1 MVDYT
6 EGSGKQYHTG
16 VGPGDIGHY
25 VIMPGDPK
33 RCAKIAEF
41 FDDAEM
47 VADVREYVTYTG
59 TLTVDTADGRKH
71 TERVSVTST
80 GIGGPS
86 AAIAIDELAKCGAHT
101 FVRVGTC
108 GGMQEDVIGGDI
120 VIASGAIRAE
130 GTSKE
135 YAPIEYP
142 AVATFDV
149 VNALVSGAKSTGAR
163 YHVGVAQCKDSF
175 FGQHEPET
183 KPVGQDL
190 LYKWDA
196 WIKCGALC
204 SEMESSTLFIV
215 GDYLRA
221 RTGAILLVVA
231 NQERA
236 KKGLSNPQAHDMEIV
251 YRTTID
257 AIRELIKL
265 DKA

>member
-6 EGSGKQYHTG
+6 EGAGYQYHTHVKKG
-16 VGPGDIGHY
+16 DVGRY
-25 VIMPGDPK
+25 VILTGDPV
-33 RCAKIAEF
+33 RCESISKLFDNPKSIAYN
-41 FDDAEM
+41 
-47 VADVREYVTYTG
+47 REYNTYTG
-59 TLTVDTADGRKH
+59 TLCGEKVTVMSH
-71 TERVSVTST
+71 
-80 GIGGPS
+80 GIGGAS
-86 AAIAIDELAKCGAHT
+86 TAIAIEELCKCGADT
-101 FVRVGTC
+101 FIRMGTS
-108 GGMQEDVIGGDI
+108 GGMQDDVIGGDI
-120 VIASGAIRAE
+120 VIANGAIRAE

-142 AVATFDV
+142 AVADFDV
-149 VNALVSGAKSTGAR
+149 VSALVDGAKKAGAK

-183 KPVGQDL
+183 KPVGQEL

-215 GDYLRA
+215 GNYLRA
-221 RTGAILLVVA
+221 RTGAVLLVVA

-251 YRTTID
+251 YKTTIE
-257 AIRELIKL
+257 AVKSLIAL
-265 DKA
+265 DKTR

>member
-1 MVDYT
+1 MIDYT
-6 EGSGKQYHTG
+6 EGAGYQYHTHVKKG
-16 VGPGDIGHY
+16 DVGRY
-25 VIMPGDPK
+25 VLLTGDPG
-33 RCAKIAEF
+33 RCESISHF
-41 FDDAEM
+41 FDDPKFISYN
-47 VADVREYVTYTG
+47 REYNTYTG
-59 TLTVDTADGRKH
+59 TIDGEKVTVM
-71 TERVSVTST
+71 ST

-86 AAIAIDELAKCGAHT
+86 TAIAVEELVKAGADT
-101 FVRVGTC
+101 FIRMGTS
-108 GGMQEDVIGGDI
+108 GGMQQDVIGGDV

-149 VNALVSGAKSTGAR
+149 VNALVDGAKANGAK
-163 YHVGVAQCKDSF
+163 YHVGVVQCKDSF

-183 KPVGQDL
+183 KPVGPEL

-215 GDYLRA
+215 GNYLRV

-236 KKGLSNPQAHDMEIV
+236 KAGLSNPQVHDMDVV
-251 YRTTID
+251 YRTTIQ
-257 AIRELIKL
+257 AVKNLIAM

>member
-6 EGSGKQYHTG
+6 EGAGYQYHTH
-16 VGPGDIGHY
+16 VKPGDVGRY
-25 VIMPGDPK
+25 VLLTGDPG
-33 RCAKIAEF
+33 RCESISKL
-41 FDDAEM
+41 FDNPQF
-47 VADVREYVTYTG
+47 VAYNREYNTYTG
-59 TLTVDTADGRKH
+59 TLLGEK
-71 TERVSVTST
+71 VS
-80 GIGGPS
+80 GIGGAS
-86 AAIAIDELAKCGAHT
+86 TAICVEELAKCGADT
-101 FVRVGTC
+101 FIRMGTS
-108 GGMQEDVIGGDI
+108 GGMQEDVLGGDV

-149 VNALVSGAKSTGAR
+149 VSALVDGAKKAGAN
-163 YHVGVAQCKDSF
+163 YHVGVVQCKDSF

-183 KPVGQDL
+183 KPVAQDL

-215 GDYLRA
+215 GNYLRL
-221 RTGAILLVVA
+221 RTGAIMLVVA

-236 KKGLSNPQAHDMEIV
+236 KKGLSNPQVHDMDMV
-251 YRTTID
+251 YKTTIE
-257 AIRELIKL
+257 AIKDLIKM

>member
-6 EGSGKQYHTG
+6 EGAGYQYHTH
-16 VGPGDIGHY
+16 VKPGDVGRY
-25 VIMPGDPK
+25 VLLTGDPG
-33 RCAKIAEF
+33 RCESISKYFDNPEFIAYN
-41 FDDAEM
+41 
-47 VADVREYVTYTG
+47 REYNVYTG
-59 TLTVDTADGRKH
+59 TLCGEK
-71 TERVSVTST
+71 VSVVST
-80 GIGGPS
+80 GIGGAS
-86 AAIAIDELAKCGAHT
+86 TAICVEELHKCGADT
-101 FVRVGTC
+101 FIRMGTS
-108 GGMQEDVIGGDI
+108 GGMQEDVIGGDV

-149 VNALVSGAKSTGAR
+149 VNSLVTGARRTGAR

-183 KPVGQDL
+183 KPVGPEL

-236 KKGLSNPQAHDMEIV
+236 KKGFPNPQAHDMDIV
-251 YRTTID
+251 YRTSIE
-257 AIRELIKL
+257 ALKELIAL
-265 DKA
+265 DKAQ

>member
-6 EGSGKQYHTG
+6 EGAGYQYHTHAKA
-16 VGPGDIGHY
+16 GDIGRY
-25 VIMPGDPK
+25 VLLTGDPG
-33 RCAKIAEF
+33 RCESISKLLDDPKFIACN
-41 FDDAEM
+41 
-47 VADVREYVTYTG
+47 REYNIYTG
-59 TLTVDTADGRKH
+59 YLCGEK
-71 TERVSVTST
+71 VTICSH
-80 GIGGPS
+80 GIGGAS
-86 AAIAIDELAKCGAHT
+86 TAICVEELCKCGADT
-101 FVRVGTC
+101 FIRMGTS

-149 VNALVSGAKSTGAR
+149 VSALVDGAKKAGAK

-183 KPVGQDL
+183 KPVGQEL

-204 SEMESSTLFIV
+204 SEMESSTLFVV

-221 RTGAILLVVA
+221 RTGAVLLVVA

-236 KKGLSNPQAHDMEIV
+236 KKGLSNPQAHDMDIV
-251 YRTTID
+251 YRTSIE
-257 AIRELIKL
+257 AVKNLIKM

>member
-6 EGSGKQYHTG
+6 EGAGYQYHTH
-16 VGPGDIGHY
+16 VKPGDVGRY
-25 VIMPGDPK
+25 VILTGDPG
-33 RCAKIAEF
+33 RCETISKLFDNPEFIAYN
-41 FDDAEM
+41 
-47 VADVREYVTYTG
+47 REYNTYTG
-59 TLTVDTADGRKH
+59 TLDGEKVTVMSH
-71 TERVSVTST
+71 
-80 GIGGPS
+80 GIGGAS
-86 AAIAIDELAKCGAHT
+86 TAIAIEELRKCGADT
-101 FVRVGTC
+101 FIRMGTS
-108 GGMQEDVIGGDI
+108 GGMQEDVMGGDI

-142 AVATFDV
+142 AVASFDV
-149 VNALVSGAKSTGAR
+149 VSALVEGAKKAGAK
-163 YHVGVAQCKDSF
+163 YHVGVVQCKDSF

-183 KPVGQDL
+183 KPVGSEL

-204 SEMESSTLFIV
+204 SEMESSTLFVV

-221 RTGAILLVVA
+221 RTGAVMLVVA

-236 KKGLSNPQAHDMEIV
+236 KKGLSNPQAHDMEVV
-251 YRTTID
+251 YKTTIE
-257 AIRELIKL
+257 AVRRLIAS

>member
-6 EGSGKQYHTG
+6 EGAGYQYHTH
-16 VGPGDIGHY
+16 VGKGDVGRY
-25 VIMPGDPK
+25 VILTGDPG
-33 RCAKIAEF
+33 RCEYIASF
-41 FDDAEM
+41 FDDPKF
-47 VADVREYVTYTG
+47 VAYNREYNCYTG
-59 TLTVDTADGRKH
+59 TLNGEK
-71 TERVSVTST
+71 VSVISH
-80 GIGGPS
+80 GIGGAS
-86 AAIAIDELAKCGAHT
+86 TAICVEELAKCGADT
-101 FVRVGTC
+101 FIRMGTS
-108 GGMQEDVIGGDI
+108 GGMQDDVIGGDV

-149 VNALVSGAKSTGAR
+149 VTALVQGAKKTGAN

-183 KPVGQDL
+183 KPVGPEL

-204 SEMESSTLFIV
+204 SEMESSTLFVV
-215 GDYLRA
+215 GDYLRV
-221 RTGAILLVVA
+221 RTGSILLVVA

-236 KKGLSNPQAHDMEIV
+236 KKGLSNPQVHDMDIV
-251 YRTTID
+251 YKTTIE
-257 AIRELIKL
+257 AVKNLIEW

>member
-1 MVDYT
+1 MIDYT
-6 EGSGKQYHTG
+6 EGAGFQYHTH
-16 VGPGDIGHY
+16 VKPGDVGRY
-25 VIMPGDPK
+25 VLLTGDPG
-33 RCAKIAEF
+33 RCESISKY
-41 FDDAEM
+41 FDNPQFNSYN
-47 VADVREYVTYTG
+47 REYNCYTG
-59 TLTVDTADGRKH
+59 TLDGEK
-71 TERVSVTST
+71 VSVISH
-80 GIGGPS
+80 GIGGAS
-86 AAIAIDELAKCGAHT
+86 TAICVEELYKCGADT
-101 FVRVGTC
+101 FIRMGTS

-130 GTSKE
+130 GTSRE

-149 VNALVSGAKSTGAR
+149 VNALVSGARKNDAR
-163 YHVGVAQCKDSF
+163 YHVGVCQCKDSF

-183 KPVGQDL
+183 KPVGPDL

-196 WIKCGALC
+196 WIKCGCLC

-221 RTGAILLVVA
+221 RTGAVLLVVA

-236 KKGLSNPQAHDMEIV
+236 KKGLPNPQVHDMEIV

>member
-6 EGSGKQYHTG
+6 EGAGYQYHTH
-16 VGPGDIGHY
+16 VKPGDVGRY
-25 VIMPGDPK
+25 VLLTGDPG
-33 RCAKIAEF
+33 RCESISKLFDNPEF
-41 FDDAEM
+41 
-47 VADVREYVTYTG
+47 VAYNREYNTYTG
-59 TLTVDTADGRKH
+59 TLLGEK
-71 TERVSVTST
+71 VSVVSH
-80 GIGGPS
+80 GIGGAS
-86 AAIAIDELAKCGAHT
+86 TAICVEELAKCGADT
-101 FVRVGTC
+101 FIRMGTS
-108 GGMQEDVIGGDI
+108 GGMQEDVIGGDV

-149 VNALVSGAKSTGAR
+149 VNALVAGAKKAGAN
-163 YHVGVAQCKDSF
+163 YHVGVVQCKDSF

-183 KPVGQDL
+183 KPVAQEF

-215 GDYLRA
+215 GNYLRL
-221 RTGAILLVVA
+221 RTGAIMLVVA

-236 KKGLSNPQAHDMEIV
+236 KKGLSNPQVHDMDHV
-251 YRTTID
+251 FRTSIEALKT
-257 AIRELIKL
+257 LITM
-265 DKA
+265 DKAL

>member
-6 EGSGKQYHTG
+6 EGAGYQYHTH
-16 VGPGDIGHY
+16 VKPGDVGRY
-25 VIMPGDPK
+25 VLLTGDPG
-33 RCAKIAEF
+33 RCESISKLFDNPEF
-41 FDDAEM
+41 
-47 VADVREYVTYTG
+47 VAYNREYNTYTG
-59 TLTVDTADGRKH
+59 TLLGEK
-71 TERVSVTST
+71 VSVVSH
-80 GIGGPS
+80 GIGGAS
-86 AAIAIDELAKCGAHT
+86 TAICVEELAKCGADT
-101 FVRVGTC
+101 FIRMGTS
-108 GGMQEDVIGGDI
+108 GGMQDDVMGGDV

-149 VNALVSGAKSTGAR
+149 VNALVAGAKKANAN
-163 YHVGVAQCKDSF
+163 YHVGVVQCKDSF

-183 KPVGQDL
+183 KPVAQDL

-215 GDYLRA
+215 GNYLRL
-221 RTGAILLVVA
+221 RTGAIMLVVA

-236 KKGLSNPQAHDMEIV
+236 KKGLSNPQVHDMDKV
-251 YRTTID
+251 YQTTIE
-257 AIRELIKL
+257 AFKQLITM
-265 DKA
+265 DKAL

>member
-1 MVDYT
+1 MIDYT
-6 EGSGKQYHTG
+6 EGAGFQYHTH
-16 VGPGDIGHY
+16 VKPGDVGRY
-25 VIMPGDPK
+25 VLLTGDPG
-33 RCAKIAEF
+33 RCESISKYFDNPEF
-41 FDDAEM
+41 
-47 VADVREYVTYTG
+47 VSYNREYNCYTG
-59 TLTVDTADGRKH
+59 TLDGEK
-71 TERVSVTST
+71 VSVISH
-80 GIGGPS
+80 GIGGAS
-86 AAIAIDELAKCGAHT
+86 TAICVEELYKCGADT
-101 FVRVGTC
+101 FIRMGTS

-130 GTSKE
+130 GTSRE

-149 VNALVSGAKSTGAR
+149 VNALVSGAKKNDAR
-163 YHVGVAQCKDSF
+163 YHVGVCQCKDSF

-183 KPVGQDL
+183 KPVGPEL

-196 WIKCGALC
+196 WIKCGCLC

-221 RTGAILLVVA
+221 RTGAVLLVVA

-236 KKGLSNPQAHDMEIV
+236 KKQLPNPQVHDMEIV
-251 YRTTID
+251 YRTAID

>member
-6 EGSGKQYHTG
+6 EGAGYQYHTH
-16 VGPGDIGHY
+16 VKPGDVGRY
-25 VIMPGDPK
+25 VILTGDPG
-33 RCAKIAEF
+33 RCETISKLFDNPEFIAYN
-41 FDDAEM
+41 
-47 VADVREYVTYTG
+47 REYNTYTG
-59 TLTVDTADGRKH
+59 TLDGEKVTVMSH
-71 TERVSVTST
+71 
-80 GIGGPS
+80 GIGGAS
-86 AAIAIDELAKCGAHT
+86 TAIAVEELRKCGADT
-101 FVRVGTC
+101 FIRMGTT
-108 GGMQEDVIGGDI
+108 GGMQEDVMGGDI

-142 AVATFDV
+142 AVASFDV
-149 VNALVSGAKSTGAR
+149 VSALVEGAKKAGAN
-163 YHVGVAQCKDSF
+163 YHVGVVQCKDSF

-183 KPVGQDL
+183 KPVGPEL

-204 SEMESSTLFIV
+204 SEMESSTLFVV

-221 RTGAILLVVA
+221 RTGAVMLVVA

-236 KKGLSNPQAHDMEIV
+236 KKGLPNPQAHDMEVV
-251 YRTTID
+251 YKTTIE
-257 AIRELIKL
+257 AVRRLIAS

>member
-6 EGSGKQYHTG
+6 EGAGYQYHTH
-16 VGPGDIGHY
+16 VKPGDVGRY
-25 VIMPGDPK
+25 VLLTGDPG
-33 RCAKIAEF
+33 RCESISKLFDNPEF
-41 FDDAEM
+41 
-47 VADVREYVTYTG
+47 VAYNREYNTYTG
-59 TLTVDTADGRKH
+59 TLLGEK
-71 TERVSVTST
+71 VSVISH
-80 GIGGPS
+80 GIGGAS
-86 AAIAIDELAKCGAHT
+86 TAICVEELAKCGADT
-101 FVRVGTC
+101 FIRMGTS
-108 GGMQEDVIGGDI
+108 GGMQENVIGGDV

-149 VNALVSGAKSTGAR
+149 VNALVDVAKKAGAN
-163 YHVGVAQCKDSF
+163 YHVGVVQCKDSF

-183 KPVGQDL
+183 KPVAQEL

-215 GDYLRA
+215 GNYLRL
-221 RTGAILLVVA
+221 RTGAIMLVVA

-236 KKGLSNPQAHDMEIV
+236 KKGLSNPQVHDMDPVFKTSIEALK
-251 YRTTID
+251 T
-257 AIRELIKL
+257 LITM

>member
-6 EGSGKQYHTG
+6 EGAGYQYHTHLRKED
-16 VGPGDIGHY
+16 VGRY
-25 VIMPGDPK
+25 VLLTGDPG
-33 RCAKIAEF
+33 RCETISKF
-41 FDDAEM
+41 FDDPHF
-47 VADVREYVTYTG
+47 VSYNREYNTYTG
-59 TLTVDTADGRKH
+59 TLLGEKVTVL
-71 TERVSVTST
+71 ST
-80 GIGGPS
+80 GIGGAS
-86 AAIAIDELAKCGAHT
+86 TAIAVEELVKCGCDT
-101 FVRVGTC
+101 FIRMGTS
-108 GGMQEDVIGGDI
+108 GGMQEDVVGGDV

-149 VNALVSGAKSTGAR
+149 VTALVNGAKTCGAK

-183 KPVGQDL
+183 KPVGPEL

-215 GDYLRA
+215 GNYLRV

-236 KKGLSNPQAHDMEIV
+236 KKGLPNPQVHDMDIV
-251 YRTTID
+251 YRTSIE
-257 AIRELIKL
+257 ALKELIKS

>member
-6 EGSGKQYHTG
+6 EGAGYQYHTH
-16 VGPGDIGHY
+16 VAPGDVGRY
-25 VIMPGDPK
+25 VILTGDPG
-33 RCAKIAEF
+33 RCESISKLLDNPKF
-41 FDDAEM
+41 
-47 VADVREYVTYTG
+47 VAYNREYNCYTG
-59 TLTVDTADGRKH
+59 YLDGEK
-71 TERVSVTST
+71 VSVISH
-80 GIGGPS
+80 GIGGAS
-86 AAIAIDELAKCGAHT
+86 TAIYIEELAKCGADT
-101 FVRVGTC
+101 FIRMGTS
-108 GGMQEDVIGGDI
+108 GGMQDDVIGGDI

-142 AVATFDV
+142 AVASFEV
-149 VNALVSGAKSTGAR
+149 VNALVEGAKKAGAN

-183 KPVGQDL
+183 KPVGPEL

-215 GDYLRA
+215 GSYLRL
-221 RTGAILLVVA
+221 RTGAVLLVVA

-236 KKGLSNPQAHDMEIV
+236 KKGLSNPQVHEMDKV
-251 YRTTID
+251 YSTTIE
-257 AIRELIKL
+257 AIRRLIAS
-265 DKA
+265 DKT